1 MSGRS
6 GRGREGG
13 GGGGRQYAI
22 HEEIGQVRVALNLT
36 AKVRPSVKVF
46 NLM

>member
-6 GRGREGG
+6 GGGREGG
-13 GGGGRQYAI
+13 DEREYAI

>member
-6 GRGREGG
+6 GGGREGG
-13 GGGGRQYAI
+13 GGREYAI
-22 HEEIGQVRVALNLT
+22 HEEIGHVRVALNLT

-46 NLM
+46 